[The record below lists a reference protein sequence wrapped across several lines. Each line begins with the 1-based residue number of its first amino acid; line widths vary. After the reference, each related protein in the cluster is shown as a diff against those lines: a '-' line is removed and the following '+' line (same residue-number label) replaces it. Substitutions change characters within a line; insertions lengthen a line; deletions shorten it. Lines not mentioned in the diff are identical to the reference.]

1 MGMAYR
7 LCILHSNCALRLIHL
22 ETLMLITILI
32 LSCLMTLG
40 ALTLVFAILL
50 CFHIGLEIL

>member
-1 MGMAYR
+1 MAMAHY
-7 LCILHSNCALRLIHL
+7 LCILHSNYTFRLIHL
-22 ETLMLITILI
+22 EAVMFTTILI

-40 ALTLVFAILL
+40 ALTLVFVVLL

>member
-1 MGMAYR
+1 MAMAYYLR
-7 LCILHSNCALRLIHL
+7 PLHSSYTLRLIHL
-22 ETLMLITILI
+22 ETVMLTTILI

-40 ALTLVFAILL
+40 ALTLVFVILL

>member
-1 MGMAYR
+1 MAMAHY
-7 LCILHSNCALRLIHL
+7 LCTLHSSYTLRLIYL
-22 ETLMLITILI
+22 ETVMLTTILI

-40 ALTLVFAILL
+40 ALTLVFVILL

>member
-1 MGMAYR
+1 MAVAYHIR
-7 LCILHSNCALRLIHL
+7 TLHNSYTLRLIYL
-22 ETLMLITILI
+22 ETAMLIAILI

-40 ALTLVFAILL
+40 ALTLVFVILL